1 MKKKYMTPHIKVAVI
16 DVKTTILAGSNPSPV
31 PTGTTVYTDES
42 ASDSYESLSK
52 SHSVWNEE

>member
-1 MKKKYMTPHIKVAVI
+1 MTPHIKVAVI

-52 SHSVWNEE
+52 SHSVWDEE